1 MNDIDYQSL
10 LSSYQKK
17 VSELINQV
25 IVYEAKI
32 NSLSLVNN
40 ELNSKLEKLEKLE
53 NQKTT
58 RKKLDNSL
66 EDF

>member
-1 MNDIDYQSL
+1 MNDIDYQSI

-32 NSLSLVNN
+32 NSLSSLNG
-40 ELNSKLEKLEKLE
+40 ELNNKIKSLE
-53 NQKTT
+53 NQKST
-58 RKKLDNSL
+58 RKKADNT

>member
-1 MNDIDYQSL
+1 MTDIDYQSL

-32 NSLSLVNN
+32 NSLSLTIS
-40 ELNSKLEKLEKLE
+40 ELTSKTET
-53 NQKTT
+53 QKTS
-58 RKKLDNSL
+58 RKKTENSP

>member
-32 NSLSLVNN
+32 NSLSSLNN
-40 ELNSKLEKLEKLE
+40 ELSSKLES
-53 NQKTT
+53 QKST
-58 RKKLDNSL
+58 RKKSDNSP
-66 EDF
+66 EDFS

>member
-1 MNDIDYQSL
+1 MNGDIDYQSIL
-10 LSSYQKK
+10 ASYQKK

-32 NSLSLVNN
+32 NSLSSTNS
-40 ELNSKLEKLEKLE
+40 ELISKLDKLE

-58 RKKLDNSL
+58 RKKV
-66 EDF
+66 EDFT

>member
-25 IVYEAKI
+25 IVYEARI
-32 NSLSLVNN
+32 NSLSSSIN
-40 ELNSKLEKLEKLE
+40 ELTSENEKLKKPKRGV
-53 NQKTT
+53 KTEG
-58 RKKLDNSL
+58 DY
-66 EDF
+66 E

>member
-1 MNDIDYQSL
+1 MNDIDYQAI

-32 NSLSLVNN
+32 NSLSSLNT
-40 ELNSKLEKLEKLE
+40 ELTSKLGKLE
-53 NQKTT
+53 NQKIT
-58 RKKLDNSL
+58 RKKVDNSS

>member
-1 MNDIDYQSL
+1 MNEVDYQAL
-10 LSSYQKK
+10 LLAYQKK

-32 NSLSLVNN
+32 NSLSSLNG
-40 ELNSKLEKLEKLE
+40 ELNSKIEKLE
-53 NQKTT
+53 NQKTV
-58 RKKLDNSL
+58 RKKIDNSS

>member
-32 NSLSLVNN
+32 NSLSSLIN
-40 ELNSKLEKLEKLE
+40 ELTVENDKLKKSKKVTKLEE
-53 NQKTT
+53 NF
-58 RKKLDNSL
+58 
-66 EDF
+66 E

>member
-1 MNDIDYQSL
+1 MNDIDYQAIL
-10 LSSYQKK
+10 ASYQKK

-32 NSLSLVNN
+32 NSLTSINS
-40 ELNSKLEKLEKLE
+40 ELISKLDKLE
-53 NQKTT
+53 NQKSI
-58 RKKLDNSL
+58 KKKIDNTA

>member
-1 MNDIDYQSL
+1 MNEVDYQSL
-10 LSSYQKK
+10 LLAYQKK

-32 NSLSLVNN
+32 NSLSGLNS
-40 ELNSKLEKLEKLE
+40 ELNSKINKLE
-53 NQKTT
+53 NQKIT
-58 RKKLDNSL
+58 RKKLDNSS